1 MTKVTVRNTNKAA
14 ARKTDR
20 TINPRAVTD
29 VCRPFVINKGRS
41 VDAIYVPQEREEWS
55 ANPLISA
62 LPRAL
67 DTVEAGKRL
76 AREPRYDKDLRSQ
89 PGYIR
94 RLLLHGAMK
103 SLFVPLDVHLDI
115 QQRVQCAIR
124 TGYSDRNPM
133 NLDYKEKLERQ
144 LDEFDQYASL
154 DDAEMDSSAT
164 TASGFSIVG
173 MSGAGKSRTI
183 LRCLQLLPQSIRHS
197 LFRGQKFTCKQLVW
211 LKLDCPFDGNPK
223 GVCVDFFNTV
233 DAVLGTTYSRNYAGG
248 RRLILEMLSDM
259 QLVAGNH
266 YLGVLVVDEIQRL
279 SLANSGGAAKMLNF
293 FVQLVNKLGVPVILI
308 GTYKGMTVLSGEFS
322 QMRRGTGQGD
332 LIWDRMDN
340 DNQWRHFV
348 QSLWRYQFVSHDSAP
363 DEGEEKG
370 TLSDALYDESQG
382 IVDFAIKLF
391 MFAQERAI
399 ETGHERITAGL
410 IRKVA
415 KDKLNIPREV
425 LRALK
430 TKNMAILERFEDLYP
445 SAMKDYL
452 SEQKLDPKII
462 GKLSKYPEIAA
473 LLKEYFATQSSSA
486 SSSDSEAPASETEI

>member
-1 MTKVTVRNTNKAA
+1 
-14 ARKTDR
+14 
-20 TINPRAVTD
+20 
-29 VCRPFVINKGRS
+29 
-41 VDAIYVPQEREEWS
+41 
-55 ANPLISA
+55 
-62 LPRAL
+62 
-67 DTVEAGKRL
+67 
-76 AREPRYDKDLRSQ
+76 
-89 PGYIR
+89 
-94 RLLLHGAMK
+94 
-103 SLFVPLDVHLDI
+103 
-115 QQRVQCAIR
+115 
-124 TGYSDRNPM
+124 
-133 NLDYKEKLERQ
+133 
-144 LDEFDQYASL
+144 
-154 DDAEMDSSAT
+154 
-164 TASGFSIVG
+164 
-173 MSGAGKSRTI
+173 
-183 LRCLQLLPQSIRHS
+183 
-197 LFRGQKFTCKQLVW
+197 
-211 LKLDCPFDGNPK
+211 
-223 GVCVDFFNTV
+223 
-233 DAVLGTTYSRNYAGG
+233 
-248 RRLILEMLSDM
+248 
-259 QLVAGNH
+259 
-266 YLGVLVVDEIQRL
+266 
-279 SLANSGGAAKMLNF
+279 MLNF

-348 QSLWRYQFVSHDSAP
+348 QSLWRYQFVNHDSAP

-445 SAMKDYL
+445 SVMKDYL
-452 SEQKLDPKII
+452 SEQKIGPKVL

-486 SSSDSEAPASETEI
+486 SSSDSETPASETEI